1 MCNNSISESTLRH
14 ECEKPKQGCT
24 SLYKNEN
31 FITLNEEDDISQK
44 KKNKLTQIC
53 VLIQRNKSILFTV
66 DSFMAF

>member
-14 ECEKPKQGCT
+14 ECKKPKQGCT
-24 SLYKNEN
+24 SMDKNEN

-44 KKNKLTQIC
+44 KRNKLTQIY
-53 VLIQRNKSILFTV
+53 VFIQRHKSILFTV